1 MTGGA
6 KRLFLSTHPPPPPSP
21 PPRRTQARWDHT
33 ECAAQVNPERAH
45 GNPNRVV
52 RHRRLFFF
60 FSPLPL
66 PTAGY
71 IKLLRIRVIRDYEAV
86 SWSCNFSGTLLL
98 EPHTPLFDSQWNSP
112 DPFAA
117 AEGRGGRPVPT
128 PLPNLHRAGKLMA
141 PRSTEPNRPVIGL
154 SKRNRFSATTL
165 KMRCRIKQEVPRAAG
180 HTPPRAATCLPH
192 HIRKSF

>member
-1 MTGGA
+1 M
-6 KRLFLSTHPPPPPSP
+6 
-21 PPRRTQARWDHT
+21 
-33 ECAAQVNPERAH
+33 
-45 GNPNRVV
+45 

-60 FSPLPL
+60 LPPFFPSPPPAILS
-66 PTAGY
+66 
-71 IKLLRIRVIRDYEAV
+71 LLRDRLIRDYEAV

-117 AEGRGGRPVPT
+117 AEGAGEGGKPVPT

-180 HTPPRAATCLPH
+180 HTPPHAATCLPH